1 MDITRKSLD
10 FDYLI
15 TLLEEVCDYSNEIVK
30 ILDEFVLDK
39 YIIKGT
45 EEAILKCIS
54 AVGELLTTSFDRV
67 GN

>member
-1 MDITRKSLD
+1 MDISRKSLD

-39 YIIKGT
+39 YIIIVT
-45 EEAILKCIS
+45 EEAIL
-54 AVGELLTTSFDRV
+54 
-67 GN
+67 N